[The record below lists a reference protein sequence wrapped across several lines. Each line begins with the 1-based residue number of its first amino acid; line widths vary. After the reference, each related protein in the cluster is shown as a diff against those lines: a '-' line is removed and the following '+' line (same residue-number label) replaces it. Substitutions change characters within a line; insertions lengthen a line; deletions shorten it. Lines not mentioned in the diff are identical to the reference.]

1 MTKRLP
7 ANIRRACEQFAG
19 LVQKI
24 NSGEPMTT
32 ATSGKRKTLLQSGNR
47 LLGQYKEYEDIPKH
61 VLEDSEYSKE
71 YSIDY
76 NADTNVAE
84 RFSLLESQ
92 LSEDKKT
99 TVLEYGGSLGQSW
112 QYFKNDYN
120 LEYYNIE
127 VKTTVDL
134 ANNFYK
140 MNNFFDHVPSID
152 EVPQIDLIYSRGSMH
167 YDPEWKTVLKN
178 FVELKPPMIIFQY
191 LTADRGIEDFWTV
204 QHCRGNAC
212 QWHFFNFEDFNSRME
227 DLGYKLTYTKDV
239 PYDFEKLFRQWP
251 EDKKFRPDKHMDLTY
266 EKIG

>member
-1 MTKRLP
+1 MTKPLFADRVH
-7 ANIRRACEQFAG
+7 ACEQFASMITN
-19 LVQKI
+19 LCH
-24 NSGEPMTT
+24 
-32 ATSGKRKTLLQSGNR
+32 KTLQADNY
-47 LLGQYKEYEDIPKH
+47 LLGQYKQYKDIPQH
-61 VLEDSEYSKE
+61 VLEDPKYSKE
-71 YSIDY
+71 YSIDF

-84 RFSLLESQ
+84 MLEEELSRYPLTTRFSLLESQ
-92 LSEDKKT
+92 LSKDKKT

-140 MNNFFDHVPSID
+140 MDNFFNHVPSIN
-152 EVPQIDLIYSRGSMH
+152 EVPQIDLIYSRCSIH

-178 FVELKPPMIIFQY
+178 FAKLKPSMIILQH

-204 QHCRGNAC
+204 QYCRGSAC
-212 QWHFFNFEDFNSRME
+212 QWHFFNFEGLNNEME
-227 DLGYKLTYTKDV
+227 KLGYKLTYAKDD

-251 EDKKFRPDKHMDLTY
+251 EDKKFRPDKHMDLIY
-266 EKIG
+266 EL

>member
-7 ANIRRACEQFAG
+7 ANILQTCQQFADMNTG
-19 LVQKI
+19 LWQK
-24 NSGEPMTT
+24 P
-32 ATSGKRKTLLQSGNR
+32 LQADNY
-47 LLGQYKEYEDIPKH
+47 LLGQYREYEDIPKH

-84 RFSLLESQ
+84 TLEEGITHPTRFSLLESQ

-120 LEYYNIE
+120 LEYYNTE

-152 EVPQIDLIYSRGSMH
+152 EVPQIDLIYSRSSIH

-178 FVELKPPMIIFQY
+178 FAELSPRMIIFQY
-191 LTADRGIEDFWTV
+191 LTADRGIEDFWTI
-204 QHCRGNAC
+204 QCCRGNAC

-227 DLGYKLTYTKDV
+227 QFGYKLVCSKDV

-251 EDKKFRPDKHMDLTY
+251 QDKKFRPDKHMDLTY
-266 EKIG
+266 EL